1 MLGLSIMRVQGLLA
15 TLEYHQ
21 LFKVSFR
28 LSCQNKCISVPAL
41 PYSFNIV
48 KTMAHLKQLLSE
60 DPEDP
65 EEVISVKRWQPS
77 ISTSQERYRHSPL
90 PNDTSIR
97 LLRLLPGERNSD
109 IRRQLE
115 FADINNL
122 PKFGGISY
130 TWGDPADK
138 EKNHMR

>member
-1 MLGLSIMRVQGLLA
+1 MLKR
-15 TLEYHQ
+15 
-21 LFKVSFR
+21 
-28 LSCQNKCISVPAL
+28 P
-41 PYSFNIV
+41 
-48 KTMAHLKQLLSE
+48 LSE

-65 EEVISVKRWQPS
+65 EEATPAKRWQPS

-90 PNDTSIR
+90 PNETSIR

-109 IRRQLE
+109 IRCRLE

-138 EKNHMR
+138 EKII